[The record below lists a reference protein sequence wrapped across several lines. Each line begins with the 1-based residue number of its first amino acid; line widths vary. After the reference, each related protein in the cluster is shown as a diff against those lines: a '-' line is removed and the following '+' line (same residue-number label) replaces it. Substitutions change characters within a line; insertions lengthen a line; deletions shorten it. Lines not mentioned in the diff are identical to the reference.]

1 MKHWII
7 QTCWLMALFLWL
19 PVFAEEQSLIQTD
32 QQKLSYT
39 LGYQIGGQLAAQ
51 IREGELDL
59 DPDVFAQAI
68 ADVLS
73 GRLPAITTGQME
85 EALEVLQHQE
95 SARRNTDAESGQ
107 ARGKTFQAE
116 YSQRPGVVV
125 TASGLQYR
133 VVETGGGRSPG
144 STDTVVVHYV
154 GQMID
159 GTEFDSSRGRGT
171 PATFSL
177 GGIIPGWQEA
187 LQLMREG
194 DIWEVVI
201 PSELAYGA
209 QGAGASIGPNETLV
223 FEIELISVK

>member
-1 MKHWII
+1 MTSA
-7 QTCWLMALFLWL
+7 QMEAALEMLQQQGNARRHAA
-19 PVFAEEQSLIQTD
+19 AE
-32 QQKLSYT
+32 
-39 LGYQIGGQLAAQ
+39 
-51 IREGELDL
+51 
-59 DPDVFAQAI
+59 
-68 ADVLS
+68 
-73 GRLPAITTGQME
+73 TGQ
-85 EALEVLQHQE
+85 
-95 SARRNTDAESGQ
+95 SRGQ
-107 ARGKTFQAE
+107 AFQVE
-116 YSQRPGVVV
+116 YSQRQDVVV

-133 VVETGGGRSPG
+133 VIETGEGRSPG
-144 STDTVVVHYV
+144 PTDTVVVHYV
-154 GQMID
+154 GQLID